1 MLERTISVLSQIYSN
16 KFTRAAF
23 LLASGLL
30 PGCAAIQ
37 LPFKDSPDKEADQ
50 VVFLHKLKE
59 KNVDE
64 IADLMIK
71 DFKHV
76 GEVNGH
82 INIKKKKLKI
92 KDHTNYDFDGI
103 KHSKKIREGTH
114 DKKTLA
120 AARKIVED
128 DYKQR
133 SKANPGRSYTL
144 NKFAASEIDKL
155 KKGKRVNKE
164 FLADLLDDII
174 DGFSMRKWNKY
185 LNMLPDYFFHIHPI
199 ACDKFSIPDY
209 IIEKAQKTTSLVFCY
224 TGDGN
229 ATVVYSK
236 GKRSCRQKKFKIK
249 DKNKVFTLD
258 MLQAMNIA
266 REDRHAIFT
275 EDFEDSIF
283 GKVNAGEED
292 RYHTLRTAIEYL
304 HKHPDKTDWD
314 DYKDTAN
321 YIISRALTRIEY
333 LDSIK
338 QESNKERIDEIIAR
352 QYVLPLLEIKGL
364 KYTDA
369 DYLKKLR
376 ELTKEN
382 KAVSEYNQMQLKFA
396 IARQDIPLSV
406 SRKYLTTLEDIR
418 ATFAQDEAA
427 HIAKAAASIPE
438 QEKEFPWEIPAAGFL
453 IWAASCAAACYGW
466 YRIKKK

>member
-1 MLERTISVLSQIYSN
+1 MLERTIGALSQIYSN
-16 KFTRAAF
+16 RWTRAAF

-59 KNVDE
+59 KNIGE

-82 INIKKKKLKI
+82 VNIEKKKLKI
-92 KDHTNYDFDGI
+92 KDHTNYDFEGI

-133 SKANPGRSYTL
+133 VKANPGSYTL

-155 KKGKRVNKE
+155 KKGKKVNKD
-164 FLADLLDDII
+164 FLADVLDDII

-199 ACDKFSIPDY
+199 ACDKFSVPDY
-209 IIEKAQKTTSLVFCY
+209 IIEKARKTTSLVFCY

-266 REDRHAIFT
+266 REDKHIIFT

-283 GKVNAGEED
+283 GKVNAGEEH
-292 RYHTLRTAIEYL
+292 RYHTLRKAIEYL

-314 DYKDTAN
+314 DYKDAAS

-333 LDSIK
+333 LNSIK
-338 QESNKERIDEIIAR
+338 QESNKERMDEIIACH
-352 QYVLPLLEIKGL
+352 YVRPLLEIKGL

-369 DYLKKLR
+369 GYLRKLR

-382 KAVSEYNQMQLKFA
+382 QAVSEYNQMQIKFA

-406 SRKYLTTLEDIR
+406 SKKYLSTLEHIR
-418 ATFAQDEAA
+418 KSSDEAA
-427 HIAKAAASIPE
+427 RITASKPE
-438 QEKEFPWEIPAAGFL
+438 EEKGFPWEIPL
-453 IWAASCAAACYGW
+453 IIWAASCAAACYGW
-466 YRIKKK
+466 YRLKKE